1 MRLSMWMIANRL
13 HALEPEVNISSNA
26 PMELRGARNIMA
38 PNCVHV
44 YEKGNYVYIQYG
56 EDYIRLHDIEY
67 NYVFNIVQGIF
78 EFYNDW
84 TETVQQ
90 AIYELDFQKLLDQCW
105 FFVGNPVILMDGN
118 NRCLAMCSQYA
129 DDEVDAEWNYVAKN
143 KYSSL
148 NFIKRMRRS
157 YSVVD
162 MYKKNKVQLL
172 EKDRTDVYYD
182 TLTTAIYYQDYYCGR
197 INVLAKE
204 REFNYGDIQ
213 ILEYILKIITPSLYM
228 LENQD
233 NTYMNRNMFHE
244 LLKGREV
251 SQDLLKAQLAY
262 LDWKEYDIFQVCLI
276 EMPKEY
282 QDVGTRALISN
293 QIRRNTVNVYVT
305 ALKEAILC
313 IFNLTFV
320 DRQTLAEC
328 AKQIMKKEIHYVI
341 GFSNPMRG
349 LTQLNYYFQ
358 QSEAAIEYGKL
369 LNPKEQD
376 FYFYDYAL
384 YYMLENSDVCRLYCA
399 MNSDIKMLDELD
411 RTTGSGW
418 LPLLRCFF
426 DNECSL
432 VNTAKAAFVHR
443 NTLVYRLNKLSELMH
458 YDWHN
463 NYDRD
468 YMKQSILLLDFYRKK
483 YGKDADL
490 LKIDEKRE

>member
-13 HALEPEVNISSNA
+13 HALEPEVNIKSDA
-26 PMELRGARNIMA
+26 PMELRGARNVMA

-84 TETVQQ
+84 TEMVQQ
-90 AIYELDFQKLLDQCW
+90 AIFEMDFQKLLDECW
-105 FFVGNPVILMDGN
+105 FFVGNPVILLDGN

-129 DDEVDAEWNYVAKN
+129 DDEVDSEWSYVAKN

-148 NFIKRMRRS
+148 NFIKKMRRS
-157 YSVVD
+157 YPVVD
-162 MYKKNKVQLL
+162 MYRKNSVQLL
-172 EKDRTDVYYD
+172 RKEQMDVYYD

-197 INVLAKE
+197 LNVLAKE

-213 ILEYILKIITPSLYM
+213 VLEYILKIITPSLYM
-228 LENQD
+228 LQNQD
-233 NTYMNRNMFHE
+233 NLYLNKNVFHD
-244 LLKGREV
+244 LLKGKEV
-251 SQDLLKAQLAY
+251 SANLLKAQLDY
-262 LDWKEYDIFQVCLI
+262 LDWKAEDVFQVCLI
-276 EMPKEY
+276 TVAKEY
-282 QDVGTRALISN
+282 QDVGSRSLISN
-293 QIRRNTVNVYVT
+293 QIRRNTANVYVT
-305 ALKEAILC
+305 TLKDAVMC
-313 IFNLTFV
+313 IFNLRFV
-320 DRQTLAEC
+320 DREGLTEC
-328 AKQIMKKEIHYVI
+328 VKQILHKDIGYTI

-349 LTQLNYYFQ
+349 LDQLIRYYEQ
-358 QSEAAIEYGKL
+358 AQAAITYGKL
-369 LNPKEQD
+369 LNPKKHN

-384 YYMLENSDVCRLYCA
+384 YYMLENSDVPRLYCA

-411 RTTGSGW
+411 RTTGSVW
-418 LPLLRCFF
+418 LQLLRCFF

-483 YGKDADL
+483 YGKNADL
-490 LKIDEKRE
+490 LKIN

>member
-1 MRLSMWMIANRL
+1 MQLSMWMIANRL
-13 HALEPEVNISSNA
+13 HALEPEVNIKSDA

-84 TETVQQ
+84 TEMVQQ
-90 AIYELDFQKLLDQCW
+90 AIFEMDFQKLLDECW
-105 FFVGNPVILMDGN
+105 FFVGNPVILLDGN

-129 DDEVDAEWNYVAKN
+129 DDEVDSEWSYVAKN

-148 NFIKRMRRS
+148 NFIKKMRRS
-157 YSVVD
+157 YPVVD
-162 MYKKNKVQLL
+162 MYRKNSVQLL
-172 EKDRTDVYYD
+172 RKEQMDVYYD

-197 INVLAKE
+197 LNVLAKE

-213 ILEYILKIITPSLYM
+213 VLEYILKIITPSLYM
-228 LENQD
+228 LQNQD
-233 NTYMNRNMFHE
+233 NLYLNKNVFHD
-244 LLKGREV
+244 LLKGKEV
-251 SQDLLKAQLAY
+251 SANLLKAQLDY
-262 LDWKEYDIFQVCLI
+262 LDWKAEDVFQVCLI
-276 EMPKEY
+276 TVAKEY
-282 QDVGTRALISN
+282 QDVGSRSLISN
-293 QIRRNTVNVYVT
+293 QIRRNTANVYVT
-305 ALKEAILC
+305 TLKDAVMC
-313 IFNLTFV
+313 IFSLRFV
-320 DRQTLAEC
+320 DREGLAEC
-328 AKQIMKKEIHYVI
+328 VKQILHKDIGYTI

-349 LTQLNYYFQ
+349 LDQLAQYYEQ
-358 QSEAAIEYGKL
+358 AQAAITYGKL
-369 LNPKEQD
+369 LNPKKHN

-384 YYMLENSDVCRLYCA
+384 YYMLENSDVSRLYCA

-418 LPLLRCFF
+418 LQLLRCFF

-483 YGKDADL
+483 YGKNVDL
-490 LKIDEKRE
+490 LKIN

>member
-1 MRLSMWMIANRL
+1 
-13 HALEPEVNISSNA
+13 
-26 PMELRGARNIMA
+26 MA

-84 TETVQQ
+84 TEMVQQ
-90 AIYELDFQKLLDQCW
+90 AIFEMDFQKLLDECW
-105 FFVGNPVILMDGN
+105 FFVGNPVILLDGN

-129 DDEVDAEWNYVAKN
+129 DDEVDSEWSYVAKN

-148 NFIKRMRRS
+148 NFIKKMRRS
-157 YSVVD
+157 YPVVD
-162 MYKKNKVQLL
+162 MYRKNSVQLL
-172 EKDRTDVYYD
+172 RKEQMDVYYD

-197 INVLAKE
+197 LNVLAKE

-213 ILEYILKIITPSLYM
+213 VLEYILKIITPSLYM
-228 LENQD
+228 LQNQD
-233 NTYMNRNMFHE
+233 NLYLNKNVFHD
-244 LLKGREV
+244 LLKGKEV
-251 SQDLLKAQLAY
+251 SANLLKAQLDY
-262 LDWKEYDIFQVCLI
+262 LDWKAEDVFQVCLI
-276 EMPKEY
+276 TVAKEY
-282 QDVGTRALISN
+282 QDVGSRSLISN
-293 QIRRNTVNVYVT
+293 QIRRNTANVYVT
-305 ALKEAILC
+305 TLKDTVMC
-313 IFNLTFV
+313 IFNLRFV
-320 DRQTLAEC
+320 DREGLTEC
-328 AKQIMKKEIHYVI
+328 VKQILHKDIGYTI

-349 LTQLNYYFQ
+349 LDQLIRYYEQ
-358 QSEAAIEYGKL
+358 AQAAITYGKL
-369 LNPKEQD
+369 LNPKKHN

-384 YYMLENSDVCRLYCA
+384 YYMLENSDVPRLYCA

-418 LPLLRCFF
+418 LQLLRCFF

-483 YGKDADL
+483 YGKNADL
-490 LKIDEKRE
+490 LKID

>member
-13 HALEPEVNISSNA
+13 HALEPEVNIKSDA
-26 PMELRGARNIMA
+26 PMELRGARNVMA

-84 TETVQQ
+84 TEMVQQ
-90 AIYELDFQKLLDQCW
+90 AIFEMDFQKLLDECW
-105 FFVGNPVILMDGN
+105 FFVGNPVILLDGN

-129 DDEVDAEWNYVAKN
+129 DDEVDSEWSYVAKN

-148 NFIKRMRRS
+148 NFIKKMRRS
-157 YSVVD
+157 YPVVD
-162 MYKKNKVQLL
+162 MYRKNSVQLL
-172 EKDRTDVYYD
+172 RKEQMDVYYD

-197 INVLAKE
+197 LNVLAKE

-213 ILEYILKIITPSLYM
+213 VLEYILKIITPSLYM
-228 LENQD
+228 LQNQD
-233 NTYMNRNMFHE
+233 NLYLNKNVFHD
-244 LLKGREV
+244 LLKGKEV
-251 SQDLLKAQLAY
+251 SANLLKAQLDY
-262 LDWKEYDIFQVCLI
+262 LDWKAEDVFQVCLI
-276 EMPKEY
+276 TVAKEY
-282 QDVGTRALISN
+282 QDVGSRSLISN
-293 QIRRNTVNVYVT
+293 QIRRNTANVYVT
-305 ALKEAILC
+305 TLKDAVMC
-313 IFNLTFV
+313 IFNLRFV
-320 DRQTLAEC
+320 DREGLTEC
-328 AKQIMKKEIHYVI
+328 VKQILHKDIGYTI

-349 LTQLNYYFQ
+349 LDQLIRYYEQ
-358 QSEAAIEYGKL
+358 AQAAITYGKL
-369 LNPKEQD
+369 LNPKKHN

-384 YYMLENSDVCRLYCA
+384 YYMLENSDVPRLYCA

-418 LPLLRCFF
+418 LQLLRCFF

-483 YGKDADL
+483 YGKNADL
-490 LKIDEKRE
+490 LKIN

>member
-1 MRLSMWMIANRL
+1 MQLSMWMIANRL
-13 HALEPEVNISSNA
+13 HALEPEVNIKSDA

-84 TETVQQ
+84 TEMVQQ
-90 AIYELDFQKLLDQCW
+90 AIFEMDFQKLLDECW
-105 FFVGNPVILMDGN
+105 FFVGNPVILLDGN

-129 DDEVDAEWNYVAKN
+129 DDEVDSEWSYVAKN

-148 NFIKRMRRS
+148 NFIKKMRRS
-157 YSVVD
+157 YPVVD
-162 MYKKNKVQLL
+162 MYRKNSVQLL
-172 EKDRTDVYYD
+172 RKEQMDIYYD

-197 INVLAKE
+197 LNVLAKE

-213 ILEYILKIITPSLYM
+213 VLEYILKIITPSLYM
-228 LENQD
+228 LQNQD
-233 NTYMNRNMFHE
+233 NLYLNKNVFHD
-244 LLKGREV
+244 LLKGKEV
-251 SQDLLKAQLAY
+251 SANLLKAQLDY
-262 LDWKEYDIFQVCLI
+262 LDWKAEDVFQVCLI
-276 EMPKEY
+276 TVAKEY
-282 QDVGTRALISN
+282 QDVGSRSLISN
-293 QIRRNTVNVYVT
+293 QIRRNTANVYVT
-305 ALKEAILC
+305 TLKDAVMC
-313 IFNLTFV
+313 IFNLRFV
-320 DRQTLAEC
+320 DREGLAEC
-328 AKQIMKKEIHYVI
+328 VKQILHKDIGYTI

-349 LTQLNYYFQ
+349 LDQLAQYYEQ
-358 QSEAAIEYGKL
+358 AQAAITYGKL
-369 LNPKEQD
+369 LNPKKHN

-384 YYMLENSDVCRLYCA
+384 YYMLENSDVPRLYCA

-418 LPLLRCFF
+418 LQLLRCFF

-483 YGKDADL
+483 YGKNVDL
-490 LKIDEKRE
+490 LKIN

>member
-13 HALEPEVNISSNA
+13 HALEPEVNIKSDA
-26 PMELRGARNIMA
+26 PMELRGARNVMA

-84 TETVQQ
+84 TEMVQQ
-90 AIYELDFQKLLDQCW
+90 AIFEMDFQKLLDECW
-105 FFVGNPVILMDGN
+105 FFVGNPVILLDGN

-129 DDEVDAEWNYVAKN
+129 DDEVDSEWSYVAKN

-148 NFIKRMRRS
+148 NFIKKMRRS
-157 YSVVD
+157 YPVVD
-162 MYKKNKVQLL
+162 MYRKNSVQLL
-172 EKDRTDVYYD
+172 RKEQMDVYYD

-197 INVLAKE
+197 LNVLAKE

-213 ILEYILKIITPSLYM
+213 VLEYILKIITPSLYM
-228 LENQD
+228 LQNQD
-233 NTYMNRNMFHE
+233 NLYLNKNVFHD
-244 LLKGREV
+244 LLKGKEV
-251 SQDLLKAQLAY
+251 SANLLKVQLDY
-262 LDWKEYDIFQVCLI
+262 LDWKAEDVFQVCLI
-276 EMPKEY
+276 TVAKEY
-282 QDVGTRALISN
+282 QDVGSRSLISN
-293 QIRRNTVNVYVT
+293 QIRRNTANVYVT
-305 ALKEAILC
+305 TLKDAVMC
-313 IFNLTFV
+313 IFNLRFV
-320 DRQTLAEC
+320 DREGLTEC
-328 AKQIMKKEIHYVI
+328 VKQILHKDIGYTI

-349 LTQLNYYFQ
+349 LDQLIRYYEQ
-358 QSEAAIEYGKL
+358 AQAAITYGKL
-369 LNPKEQD
+369 LNPKKHN

-384 YYMLENSDVCRLYCA
+384 YYMLENSDVPRLYCA

-418 LPLLRCFF
+418 LQLLRCFF

-483 YGKDADL
+483 YGKNADL
-490 LKIDEKRE
+490 LKIN

>member
-1 MRLSMWMIANRL
+1 MQLSMWMIANRL
-13 HALEPEVNISSNA
+13 HALEPEVNIKSDA

-84 TETVQQ
+84 TEMVQQ
-90 AIYELDFQKLLDQCW
+90 AIFEMDFQKLLDECW
-105 FFVGNPVILMDGN
+105 FFVGNPVILLDGN

-129 DDEVDAEWNYVAKN
+129 DDEVDSEWSYVAKN

-148 NFIKRMRRS
+148 NFIKKMRRS
-157 YSVVD
+157 YPVVD
-162 MYKKNKVQLL
+162 MYRKNSVQLL
-172 EKDRTDVYYD
+172 RKEQMDIYYD

-197 INVLAKE
+197 LNVLAKE

-213 ILEYILKIITPSLYM
+213 VLEYILKIITPSLYM
-228 LENQD
+228 LQNQD
-233 NTYMNRNMFHE
+233 NLYLNKNVFHD
-244 LLKGREV
+244 LLKGKEV
-251 SQDLLKAQLAY
+251 SANLLKAQLDY
-262 LDWKEYDIFQVCLI
+262 LDWKAEDVFQVCLI
-276 EMPKEY
+276 TVAKEY
-282 QDVGTRALISN
+282 QDVGSRSLISN
-293 QIRRNTVNVYVT
+293 QIRRNTANVYVT
-305 ALKEAILC
+305 TLKNAVIC
-313 IFNLTFV
+313 IFNLRFV
-320 DRQTLAEC
+320 DREGLAEC
-328 AKQIMKKEIHYVI
+328 VKQILHKDIGYTI

-349 LTQLNYYFQ
+349 LDQLAQYYEQ
-358 QSEAAIEYGKL
+358 AQAAITYGKL
-369 LNPKEQD
+369 LNPKKHN

-384 YYMLENSDVCRLYCA
+384 YYMLENSDVPRLYCA

-418 LPLLRCFF
+418 LQLLRCFF

-458 YDWHN
+458 YHWHN

-483 YGKDADL
+483 YGKNADL
-490 LKIDEKRE
+490 LKIN

>member
-13 HALEPEVNISSNA
+13 HALEPEVNIKNDA

-38 PNCVHV
+38 PYCVHV
-44 YEKGNYVYIQYG
+44 YEKGSYVYIQYE

-84 TETVQQ
+84 TEVVQQ
-90 AIYELDFQKLLDQCW
+90 AIFEMDFQKLLDECW

-118 NRCLAMCSQYA
+118 NRCLAMCSQYT
-129 DDEVDAEWNYVAKN
+129 DDEVDSEWSYVAKN

-157 YSVVD
+157 YPVVD
-162 MYKKNKVQLL
+162 MYRKNSIQLL
-172 EKDRTDVYYD
+172 RKDQTDVYYD

-204 REFNYGDIQ
+204 RPFNYGDFQ
-213 ILEYILKIITPSLYM
+213 VLEYILKIITPSLYM
-228 LENQD
+228 LQNQD
-233 NTYMNRNMFHE
+233 NLYLNKNVFHE
-244 LLKGREV
+244 LLKGKEV
-251 SQDLLKAQLAY
+251 SDALLRAQLDY
-262 LDWKEYDIFQVCLI
+262 LEWKENDVFQVCLI
-276 EMPKEY
+276 TVAKEY
-282 QDVGTRALISN
+282 QDAGSRSLICN
-293 QIRRNTVNVYVT
+293 QIRRNTANVYVT
-305 ALKEAILC
+305 ALKESVMCVI
-313 IFNLTFV
+313 NLKYA
-320 DRQTLAEC
+320 DRKSLAEC
-328 AKQIMKKEIHYVI
+328 VKQILHKDIGYTI
-341 GFSNPMRG
+341 GFSNPMCG
-349 LTQLNYYFQ
+349 LMQLERYYEQ
-358 QSEAAIEYGKL
+358 AEASITYGKL
-369 LNPKEQD
+369 LNPKKQNY
-376 FYFYDYAL
+376 YFYDYAL
-384 YYMLENSDVCRLYCA
+384 YYMLENSDVSRLYCA

-411 RTTGSGW
+411 RTTGSAW
-418 LPLLRCFF
+418 LQLLRCFF

-432 VNTAKAAFVHR
+432 VNTAKATFVHR

-483 YGKDADL
+483 YGKNADL
-490 LKIDEKRE
+490 LKIN

>member
-13 HALEPEVNISSNA
+13 HALEPEVNIKSDA
-26 PMELRGARNIMA
+26 PMELRGARNVMA

-84 TETVQQ
+84 TEMVQQ
-90 AIYELDFQKLLDQCW
+90 AIFEMDFQKLLDECW
-105 FFVGNPVILMDGN
+105 FFVGNPVILLDGN

-129 DDEVDAEWNYVAKN
+129 DDEVDSEWSYVAKN

-148 NFIKRMRRS
+148 NFIKKMRRS
-157 YSVVD
+157 YPVVD
-162 MYKKNKVQLL
+162 MYRKNSVQLL
-172 EKDRTDVYYD
+172 RKEQMDVYYD

-197 INVLAKE
+197 LNVLAKE

-213 ILEYILKIITPSLYM
+213 VLEYILKIITPSLYM
-228 LENQD
+228 LQNQD
-233 NTYMNRNMFHE
+233 NLYLNKNVFHD
-244 LLKGREV
+244 LLKGKEV
-251 SQDLLKAQLAY
+251 SANLLKAQLDY
-262 LDWKEYDIFQVCLI
+262 LDWKAEDVFQVCLI
-276 EMPKEY
+276 TVAKEY
-282 QDVGTRALISN
+282 QDVGSRSLISN
-293 QIRRNTVNVYVT
+293 QIRRNTANVYVT
-305 ALKEAILC
+305 TLKDAVMC
-313 IFNLTFV
+313 IFSLRFV
-320 DRQTLAEC
+320 DREGLAEC
-328 AKQIMKKEIHYVI
+328 VKQILHKDIGYTI

-349 LTQLNYYFQ
+349 LDQLARYYEQ
-358 QSEAAIEYGKL
+358 AQAAITYGKL
-369 LNPKEQD
+369 LNPKKHN

-384 YYMLENSDVCRLYCA
+384 YYMLENSDVPRLYCA

-418 LPLLRCFF
+418 LQLLRCFF

-483 YGKDADL
+483 YGKNADL
-490 LKIDEKRE
+490 LKIN

>member
-13 HALEPEVNISSNA
+13 HALEPEVNIKSDA
-26 PMELRGARNIMA
+26 PMELRGARNVMA

-84 TETVQQ
+84 TEMVQQ
-90 AIYELDFQKLLDQCW
+90 AIFEMDFQKLLDECW
-105 FFVGNPVILMDGN
+105 FFVGNPVILLDGN

-129 DDEVDAEWNYVAKN
+129 DDEVDSEWSYVAKN

-148 NFIKRMRRS
+148 NFIKKMRRS
-157 YSVVD
+157 YPVVD
-162 MYKKNKVQLL
+162 MYRKNSVQLL
-172 EKDRTDVYYD
+172 RKEQMDVYYD

-197 INVLAKE
+197 LNVLAKE

-213 ILEYILKIITPSLYM
+213 VLEYILKIITPSLYM
-228 LENQD
+228 LQNQD
-233 NTYMNRNMFHE
+233 NLYLNKNVFHD
-244 LLKGREV
+244 LLKGKEV
-251 SQDLLKAQLAY
+251 SANLLKAQLDY
-262 LDWKEYDIFQVCLI
+262 LDWKAEDVFQVCLI
-276 EMPKEY
+276 TVAKEY
-282 QDVGTRALISN
+282 QDVGSRSLISN
-293 QIRRNTVNVYVT
+293 QIRRNTANVYVT
-305 ALKEAILC
+305 TLKDAVMC
-313 IFNLTFV
+313 IFNLRFV
-320 DRQTLAEC
+320 DREGLTEC
-328 AKQIMKKEIHYVI
+328 VKQILHKDIGYTI

-349 LTQLNYYFQ
+349 LDQLIRYYEQ
-358 QSEAAIEYGKL
+358 AQAAITYGKL
-369 LNPKEQD
+369 LNPKKHN

-384 YYMLENSDVCRLYCA
+384 YYMLENSDVPRLYCA

-418 LPLLRCFF
+418 LQLLRCFF

-483 YGKDADL
+483 YGKNADL
-490 LKIDEKRE
+490 LKMN

>member
-13 HALEPEVNISSNA
+13 HALEPEVNIKSDA
-26 PMELRGARNIMA
+26 PMELRGARNVMA

-84 TETVQQ
+84 TEMVQQ
-90 AIYELDFQKLLDQCW
+90 AIFEMDFQKLLDECW
-105 FFVGNPVILMDGN
+105 FFVGNPVILLDGN

-129 DDEVDAEWNYVAKN
+129 DDEVDSEWSYVAKN

-148 NFIKRMRRS
+148 NFIKKMRRS
-157 YSVVD
+157 YPVVD
-162 MYKKNKVQLL
+162 MYRKNSVQLL
-172 EKDRTDVYYD
+172 RKEQTDVYYD

-197 INVLAKE
+197 LNVLAKE

-213 ILEYILKIITPSLYM
+213 VLEYILKIITPSLYM
-228 LENQD
+228 LQNQD
-233 NTYMNRNMFHE
+233 NLYLNKNVFHD
-244 LLKGREV
+244 LLKGKEV
-251 SQDLLKAQLAY
+251 SANFLKAQLDY
-262 LDWKEYDIFQVCLI
+262 LDWKAEDVFQVCLI
-276 EMPKEY
+276 TVAKEY
-282 QDVGTRALISN
+282 QDVGSRSLISN
-293 QIRRNTVNVYVT
+293 QIRRNTANVYVT
-305 ALKEAILC
+305 TLKDAVMC
-313 IFNLTFV
+313 IFSLRFV
-320 DRQTLAEC
+320 DREGLAEC
-328 AKQIMKKEIHYVI
+328 VKQILHKDIGYTI

-349 LTQLNYYFQ
+349 LDQLARYYEQ
-358 QSEAAIEYGKL
+358 AQAAITYGKL
-369 LNPKEQD
+369 LNPKKHN

-384 YYMLENSDVCRLYCA
+384 YYMLENSDVPRLYCA

-418 LPLLRCFF
+418 LQLLRCFF

-483 YGKDADL
+483 YGKNADL
-490 LKIDEKRE
+490 LKIN

>member
-1 MRLSMWMIANRL
+1 MQLSMWMIANRL
-13 HALEPEVNISSNA
+13 HALEPEVNIKSDA

-84 TETVQQ
+84 TEMVQQ
-90 AIYELDFQKLLDQCW
+90 AIFEMDFQKLLDECW
-105 FFVGNPVILMDGN
+105 FFVGNPVILLDGN

-129 DDEVDAEWNYVAKN
+129 DDEVDSEWSYVAKN

-148 NFIKRMRRS
+148 NFIKKMRRS
-157 YSVVD
+157 YPVVD
-162 MYKKNKVQLL
+162 MYRKNSVQLL
-172 EKDRTDVYYD
+172 RKEQMDVYYD

-197 INVLAKE
+197 LNVLAKE

-213 ILEYILKIITPSLYM
+213 VLEYILKIITPSLYM
-228 LENQD
+228 LQNQD
-233 NTYMNRNMFHE
+233 NLYLNKNVFHD
-244 LLKGREV
+244 LLKGKEV
-251 SQDLLKAQLAY
+251 SANLLKAQLDY
-262 LDWKEYDIFQVCLI
+262 LDWKAEDVFQVCLI
-276 EMPKEY
+276 TVAKEY
-282 QDVGTRALISN
+282 QDVGSRSLISN
-293 QIRRNTVNVYVT
+293 QIRRNTANVYVT
-305 ALKEAILC
+305 TLKDAVMC
-313 IFNLTFV
+313 IFSLRFV
-320 DRQTLAEC
+320 DREGLAEC
-328 AKQIMKKEIHYVI
+328 VKQILHKDIGYTI

-349 LTQLNYYFQ
+349 LDQLAQYYEQ
-358 QSEAAIEYGKL
+358 AQAAITYGKL
-369 LNPKEQD
+369 LNPKKHN
-376 FYFYDYAL
+376 FYFYNYAL
-384 YYMLENSDVCRLYCA
+384 YYMLENSDVSRLYCA

-418 LPLLRCFF
+418 LQLLRCFF

-483 YGKDADL
+483 YGKNVDL
-490 LKIDEKRE
+490 LKIN

>member
-1 MRLSMWMIANRL
+1 MIANRL
-13 HALEPEVNISSNA
+13 HALEPEVNIKSDA

-84 TETVQQ
+84 TEMVQQ
-90 AIYELDFQKLLDQCW
+90 AIFEMDFQKLLDECW
-105 FFVGNPVILMDGN
+105 FFVGNPVILLDGN

-129 DDEVDAEWNYVAKN
+129 DDEVDSEWSYVAKN

-148 NFIKRMRRS
+148 NFIKKMRRS
-157 YSVVD
+157 YPVVD
-162 MYKKNKVQLL
+162 MYRKNSVQLL
-172 EKDRTDVYYD
+172 RKEQMDVYYD

-197 INVLAKE
+197 LNVLAKE

-213 ILEYILKIITPSLYM
+213 VLEYILKIITPSLYM
-228 LENQD
+228 LQNQD
-233 NTYMNRNMFHE
+233 NLYLNKNVFHD
-244 LLKGREV
+244 LLKGKEV
-251 SQDLLKAQLAY
+251 SANLLKAQLDY
-262 LDWKEYDIFQVCLI
+262 LDWKAEDVFQVCLI
-276 EMPKEY
+276 TFAKEY
-282 QDVGTRALISN
+282 QDVGSRSLISN
-293 QIRRNTVNVYVT
+293 QIRRNTANVYVT
-305 ALKEAILC
+305 TLKDAVMC
-313 IFNLTFV
+313 IFNLRFV
-320 DRQTLAEC
+320 DREGLAEC
-328 AKQIMKKEIHYVI
+328 VKQILHKDIGYTI

-349 LTQLNYYFQ
+349 LDQLARYYEQ
-358 QSEAAIEYGKL
+358 AQAAITYGKL
-369 LNPKEQD
+369 LNPKKHN

-384 YYMLENSDVCRLYCA
+384 YYMLENSDVPRLYCA

-418 LPLLRCFF
+418 LQLLRCFF

-483 YGKDADL
+483 YGKNADL
-490 LKIDEKRE
+490 LKIN

>member
-1 MRLSMWMIANRL
+1 MQLSMWMIANRL
-13 HALEPEVNISSNA
+13 HALEPEVNIKSDA

-84 TETVQQ
+84 TEMVQQ
-90 AIYELDFQKLLDQCW
+90 AIFEMDFQKLLDECW
-105 FFVGNPVILMDGN
+105 FFVGNPVILLDGN

-129 DDEVDAEWNYVAKN
+129 DDEVDSEWSYVAKN

-148 NFIKRMRRS
+148 NFIKKMRRS
-157 YSVVD
+157 YPVVD
-162 MYKKNKVQLL
+162 MYRKNSVQLL
-172 EKDRTDVYYD
+172 RKEQMDIYYD

-197 INVLAKE
+197 LNVLAKE

-213 ILEYILKIITPSLYM
+213 VLEYILKIITPSLYM
-228 LENQD
+228 LQNQD
-233 NTYMNRNMFHE
+233 NLYLNKNVFHD
-244 LLKGREV
+244 LLKGKEV
-251 SQDLLKAQLAY
+251 SANLLKAQLDY
-262 LDWKEYDIFQVCLI
+262 LDWKAEDVFQVCLI
-276 EMPKEY
+276 TVAKEY
-282 QDVGTRALISN
+282 QDVGSRSLISN
-293 QIRRNTVNVYVT
+293 QIRRNTANVYVT
-305 ALKEAILC
+305 TLKNAVMC
-313 IFNLTFV
+313 IFNLRFV
-320 DRQTLAEC
+320 DREGLAEC
-328 AKQIMKKEIHYVI
+328 VKQILHKDIGYTI

-349 LTQLNYYFQ
+349 LDQLAQYYEQ
-358 QSEAAIEYGKL
+358 AQAAITYGKL
-369 LNPKEQD
+369 LNPKKHN

-384 YYMLENSDVCRLYCA
+384 YYMLENSDVPRLYCA

-418 LPLLRCFF
+418 LQLLRCFF

-483 YGKDADL
+483 YGKNADL
-490 LKIDEKRE
+490 LKIN

>member
-13 HALEPEVNISSNA
+13 HALEPEVNIKSDA
-26 PMELRGARNIMA
+26 PMELRGARNVMA

-84 TETVQQ
+84 TAMVQQ
-90 AIYELDFQKLLDQCW
+90 AIFEMDFQKLLDECW
-105 FFVGNPVILMDGN
+105 FFVGNPVILLDGN

-129 DDEVDAEWNYVAKN
+129 DDEVDSEWSYVAKN

-148 NFIKRMRRS
+148 NFIKKMRRS
-157 YSVVD
+157 YPVVD
-162 MYKKNKVQLL
+162 MYRKNSVQLL
-172 EKDRTDVYYD
+172 RKEQMDVYYD

-197 INVLAKE
+197 LNVLAKE

-213 ILEYILKIITPSLYM
+213 VLEYILKIITPSLYM
-228 LENQD
+228 LQNQD
-233 NTYMNRNMFHE
+233 NLYLNKNVFHD
-244 LLKGREV
+244 LLKGKEV
-251 SQDLLKAQLAY
+251 SANLLKAQLDY
-262 LDWKEYDIFQVCLI
+262 LDWKAEDVFQVCLI
-276 EMPKEY
+276 TVAKEY
-282 QDVGTRALISN
+282 QDVGSRSLISN
-293 QIRRNTVNVYVT
+293 QIRRNTANVYVT
-305 ALKEAILC
+305 TLKDAVMC
-313 IFNLTFV
+313 IFNLRFV
-320 DRQTLAEC
+320 DREGLTEC
-328 AKQIMKKEIHYVI
+328 VKQILHKDIGYTI

-349 LTQLNYYFQ
+349 LDQLIRYYEQ
-358 QSEAAIEYGKL
+358 AQAAITYGKL
-369 LNPKEQD
+369 LNPKKHN

-384 YYMLENSDVCRLYCA
+384 YYMLENSDVPRLYCA

-418 LPLLRCFF
+418 LQLLRCFF

-483 YGKDADL
+483 YGKNADL
-490 LKIDEKRE
+490 LKIN

>member
-1 MRLSMWMIANRL
+1 MQLSMWMIANRL
-13 HALEPEVNISSNA
+13 HALEPEVNIKSDA

-84 TETVQQ
+84 TEMVQQ
-90 AIYELDFQKLLDQCW
+90 AIFEMDFQKLLDECW
-105 FFVGNPVILMDGN
+105 FFVGNPVILLDGN

-129 DDEVDAEWNYVAKN
+129 DDEVDSEWSYVAKN

-148 NFIKRMRRS
+148 NFIKKMRRS
-157 YSVVD
+157 YPVVD
-162 MYKKNKVQLL
+162 MYRKNSVQLL
-172 EKDRTDVYYD
+172 RKEQMDIYYD

-197 INVLAKE
+197 LNVLAKE

-213 ILEYILKIITPSLYM
+213 VLEYILKIITPSLYM
-228 LENQD
+228 LQNQD
-233 NTYMNRNMFHE
+233 NLYLNKNVFHD
-244 LLKGREV
+244 LLKGKEV
-251 SQDLLKAQLAY
+251 SANLLKAQLDY
-262 LDWKEYDIFQVCLI
+262 LDWKAEDVFQVCLI
-276 EMPKEY
+276 TVAKEY
-282 QDVGTRALISN
+282 QDVGSRSLISN
-293 QIRRNTVNVYVT
+293 QIRRNTANVYVT
-305 ALKEAILC
+305 TLKNAVIC
-313 IFNLTFV
+313 IFNLRFV
-320 DRQTLAEC
+320 DREGLAEC
-328 AKQIMKKEIHYVI
+328 VKQILHKDIGYTI

-349 LTQLNYYFQ
+349 LDQLAQYYEQ
-358 QSEAAIEYGKL
+358 AQAAITYGKL
-369 LNPKEQD
+369 LNPKKHN

-384 YYMLENSDVCRLYCA
+384 YYMLENSDVSRLYCA

-418 LPLLRCFF
+418 LQLLRCFF

-483 YGKDADL
+483 YGKNVDL
-490 LKIDEKRE
+490 LKIN

>member
-13 HALEPEVNISSNA
+13 HALEPEVNISSDA

-44 YEKGNYVYIQYG
+44 YEKGSYVYIQYG

-90 AIYELDFQKLLDQCW
+90 AIFELDFQKLLDECW

-129 DDEVDAEWNYVAKN
+129 DDEVDSEWSYVAKN

-148 NFIKRMRRS
+148 NFIKKMRRS
-157 YSVVD
+157 YPVVD

-233 NTYMNRNMFHE
+233 NMYLNRNVFHE

-251 SQDLLKAQLAY
+251 SPNLLKAQLDY
-262 LDWKEYDIFQVCLI
+262 LDWKEDDIFQACLI

-282 QDVGTRALISN
+282 QDVGSRSLISN
-293 QIRRNTVNVYVT
+293 QIRRNTANVYVT
-305 ALKEAILC
+305 ALKEAVLC
-313 IFNLTFV
+313 IINLRFL
-320 DRQTLAEC
+320 DRHVLAEC
-328 AKQIMKKEIHYVI
+328 VKQIMQKEIHYVI

-349 LTQLNYYFQ
+349 LGQLNYYFQ

-369 LNPKEQD
+369 LNPEKQN

-399 MNSDIKMLDELD
+399 MNSDIKMLDDLD

-490 LKIDEKRE
+490 LKIDEKHK

>member
-13 HALEPEVNISSNA
+13 HALEPEVNIKSDA
-26 PMELRGARNIMA
+26 PMELRGARNVMA

-84 TETVQQ
+84 TEMVQQ
-90 AIYELDFQKLLDQCW
+90 AIFEMDFQKLLDECW
-105 FFVGNPVILMDGN
+105 FFVGNPVILLDGN

-129 DDEVDAEWNYVAKN
+129 DDEVDSEWSYVAKN

-148 NFIKRMRRS
+148 NFIKKMRRS
-157 YSVVD
+157 YPVVD
-162 MYKKNKVQLL
+162 MYRKNSVQLL
-172 EKDRTDVYYD
+172 RKEQMDVYYD

-197 INVLAKE
+197 LNVLAKE

-213 ILEYILKIITPSLYM
+213 VLEYILKIITPSLYM
-228 LENQD
+228 LQNQD
-233 NTYMNRNMFHE
+233 NLYLNKNVFHD
-244 LLKGREV
+244 LLKGKEV
-251 SQDLLKAQLAY
+251 SANLLKAQLDY
-262 LDWKEYDIFQVCLI
+262 LDWKAEDVFQVCLI
-276 EMPKEY
+276 TVAKEY
-282 QDVGTRALISN
+282 QDVGSRSLISN
-293 QIRRNTVNVYVT
+293 QIRRNTANVYVT
-305 ALKEAILC
+305 MLKDTVMC
-313 IFNLTFV
+313 IFNLRFV
-320 DRQTLAEC
+320 DREGLTEC
-328 AKQIMKKEIHYVI
+328 VKQILHKDIGYTI

-349 LTQLNYYFQ
+349 LDQLIRYYEQ
-358 QSEAAIEYGKL
+358 AQAAITYGKL
-369 LNPKEQD
+369 LNPKKHN

-384 YYMLENSDVCRLYCA
+384 YYMLENSDVPRLYCA

-418 LPLLRCFF
+418 LQLLRCFF

-483 YGKDADL
+483 YGKNADL
-490 LKIDEKRE
+490 LKID

>member
-13 HALEPEVNISSNA
+13 HALEPEVNIKSDA
-26 PMELRGARNIMA
+26 PMELRGARNVMA

-84 TETVQQ
+84 TEMVQQ
-90 AIYELDFQKLLDQCW
+90 AIFEMDFQKLLDECW
-105 FFVGNPVILMDGN
+105 FFVGNPVILLDGN

-129 DDEVDAEWNYVAKN
+129 DDEVDSEWSYVAKN

-148 NFIKRMRRS
+148 NFIKKMRRS
-157 YSVVD
+157 YPVVD
-162 MYKKNKVQLL
+162 MYRKNSVQLL
-172 EKDRTDVYYD
+172 RKEQMDVYYD

-197 INVLAKE
+197 LNVLAKE

-213 ILEYILKIITPSLYM
+213 VLEYILKIITPSLYM
-228 LENQD
+228 LQNQD
-233 NTYMNRNMFHE
+233 NLYLNKNIFHD
-244 LLKGREV
+244 LLKGKEV
-251 SQDLLKAQLAY
+251 SANLLKAQLDY
-262 LDWKEYDIFQVCLI
+262 LDWKAEDVFQVCLI
-276 EMPKEY
+276 TVAKEY
-282 QDVGTRALISN
+282 QDVGSRSLISN
-293 QIRRNTVNVYVT
+293 QIRRNTANVYVT
-305 ALKEAILC
+305 TLKDAVMC
-313 IFNLTFV
+313 IFNLRFV
-320 DRQTLAEC
+320 GREGLAEC
-328 AKQIMKKEIHYVI
+328 VKQILHKDIGYTI

-349 LTQLNYYFQ
+349 LDQLARYYEQ
-358 QSEAAIEYGKL
+358 AQAAITYGKL
-369 LNPKEQD
+369 LNPKKHN

-384 YYMLENSDVCRLYCA
+384 YYMLENSDVPRLYCA

-411 RTTGSGW
+411 QTTGSGW
-418 LPLLRCFF
+418 LQLLRCFF

-463 NYDRD
+463 NYNRD

-483 YGKDADL
+483 YGKNADL
-490 LKIDEKRE
+490 LKID

>member
-13 HALEPEVNISSNA
+13 HALEPEVNIKSDA

-67 NYVFNIVQGIF
+67 NYVFNIVQGLF

-84 TETVQQ
+84 TEMVQQ
-90 AIYELDFQKLLDQCW
+90 AIFEMDFQKLLDECW
-105 FFVGNPVILMDGN
+105 FFVGNPVILLDGN

-129 DDEVDAEWNYVAKN
+129 DDEVDSEWSYVAKN

-148 NFIKRMRRS
+148 NFIKKMRRS
-157 YSVVD
+157 YPVVD
-162 MYKKNKVQLL
+162 MYRKNSVQLL
-172 EKDRTDVYYD
+172 RKEQMDVYYD

-197 INVLAKE
+197 LNVLAKE

-213 ILEYILKIITPSLYM
+213 VLEYILKIITPSLYM
-228 LENQD
+228 LQNQD
-233 NTYMNRNMFHE
+233 NLYLNKNVFHD
-244 LLKGREV
+244 LLKGKEV
-251 SQDLLKAQLAY
+251 SANLLKAQLDY
-262 LDWKEYDIFQVCLI
+262 LDWKAEDVFQVCLI
-276 EMPKEY
+276 TVAKEY
-282 QDVGTRALISN
+282 QDVGSRSLISN
-293 QIRRNTVNVYVT
+293 QIRRNTANVYVT
-305 ALKEAILC
+305 TLKDAVMC
-313 IFNLTFV
+313 IFSLRFV
-320 DRQTLAEC
+320 DREGLAEC
-328 AKQIMKKEIHYVI
+328 VKQILHKDIGYTI

-349 LTQLNYYFQ
+349 LDQLARYYEQ
-358 QSEAAIEYGKL
+358 AQAAITYGKL
-369 LNPKEQD
+369 LNPKKHN

-384 YYMLENSDVCRLYCA
+384 YYMLENSDVPRLYCA

-418 LPLLRCFF
+418 LQLLRCFF

-483 YGKDADL
+483 YGKNADL
-490 LKIDEKRE
+490 LKIN

>member
-13 HALEPEVNISSNA
+13 HALEPEVNIKSDA

-84 TETVQQ
+84 TEMVQQ
-90 AIYELDFQKLLDQCW
+90 AIFEMDFQKLLDECW
-105 FFVGNPVILMDGN
+105 FFVGNPVILLDGN

-129 DDEVDAEWNYVAKN
+129 DDEVDSEWSYVAKN

-148 NFIKRMRRS
+148 NFIKKMRRS
-157 YSVVD
+157 YPVVD
-162 MYKKNKVQLL
+162 MYRKNSVQLL
-172 EKDRTDVYYD
+172 RKEQMDVYYD

-197 INVLAKE
+197 LNVLAKE

-213 ILEYILKIITPSLYM
+213 VLEYILKIITPSLYM
-228 LENQD
+228 LQNQD
-233 NTYMNRNMFHE
+233 NLYLNKNVFHD
-244 LLKGREV
+244 LLKGKEV
-251 SQDLLKAQLAY
+251 SANLLKAQLDY
-262 LDWKEYDIFQVCLI
+262 LDWKAEDVFQVCLI
-276 EMPKEY
+276 TVAKEY
-282 QDVGTRALISN
+282 QDVGSRSLISN
-293 QIRRNTVNVYVT
+293 QIRRNTANVYVIT
-305 ALKEAILC
+305 LKDAVMC
-313 IFNLTFV
+313 IFNLRFV
-320 DRQTLAEC
+320 DREGLAEC
-328 AKQIMKKEIHYVI
+328 VKQILHKDIGYTI

-349 LTQLNYYFQ
+349 LDQLARYYEQ
-358 QSEAAIEYGKL
+358 AQAAITYGKL
-369 LNPKEQD
+369 LNPKKHN

-384 YYMLENSDVCRLYCA
+384 YYMLENSDVPRLYCA

-418 LPLLRCFF
+418 LQLLRCFF

-483 YGKDADL
+483 YGKNADL
-490 LKIDEKRE
+490 LKIN